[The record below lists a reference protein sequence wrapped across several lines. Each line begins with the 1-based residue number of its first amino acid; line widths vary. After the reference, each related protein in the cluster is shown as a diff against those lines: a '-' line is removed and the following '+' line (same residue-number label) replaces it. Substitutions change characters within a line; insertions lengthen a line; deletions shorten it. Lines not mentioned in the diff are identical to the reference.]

1 MSANLLAHVKRI
13 AQNSCSLRSSWIR
26 TAIAACAAASFIPCA
41 LALAAGPAPAAPAA
55 PAAAAPTTGAPAT
68 AAPADS
74 GTPKESQPGVSS
86 EAARRQFD
94 DAVALHKGGAYE
106 LAVDEW
112 EKFLKNFPDDPMASQ
127 AQFFAGVCYLSMK
140 DKQYDKARDAFQKV
154 VTKYPKFEQLDKAYF
169 NLGLS
174 AYNLAE
180 AGNAAMRAQAA
191 DAFGQLIEKFPK
203 SPQVSEALLYRGES
217 LYAMGKKDEAV
228 KAWSDLATNHADSP
242 LRARALYNLGIAQ
255 SELGQ
260 QEQAGA
266 TFAEF
271 LKAFPKND
279 LAAEVTMRKA
289 DTQLITGK
297 LADAEKEFAAA
308 AAKPDYPLADYA
320 TLREG
325 AAMAGQKKY
334 AEAAAVYASLPTK
347 FPKSSFIPAAT
358 LAAGNCYYLAGNQA
372 EARNWLGK
380 VLAGGGAQ
388 GLESAHWIARSWLK
402 DKNPTEALAVVEKAL
417 PAAEGSPRR
426 ADLLMDQADALY
438 DLPNR
443 RGESAA
449 IYAKLAKDFPNDSQ
463 AAQAQ
468 YMAASAALAA
478 ADYPG
483 AWTYTEAFL
492 KAHPKHALEPDVRFI
507 AAEAQLLSG
516 QHPVAE
522 QLYTDLLTSAPDHA
536 DAGQWL
542 VRRALAQ
549 YLQKKYAEVVAGLKP
564 ALAKLK
570 SPERQAEA
578 QFLLGSSYLE
588 LKQYPEA
595 AEALQKSLAA
605 APHAAAADEAL
616 LALAAAQ
623 QATRD
628 TAGAMA
634 TLKKLVA
641 DFPQSKLLD
650 RAHFRLGEMV
660 FATGDYAGAA
670 TEYQW
675 VLDHG
680 AGGSLAAPAQAGLAW
695 TQLNRSDYATADKS
709 FTSLIKDHADSP
721 LAVRARY
728 GRAAARQ
735 QLKNYAGAAED
746 IEAYLKSEPK
756 SAQRSDALYVLGLAQ
771 EGSKKY
777 AEAATTL
784 AGLLTADPKYAA
796 ADKVLYEL
804 AWSRKSA
811 GDDPGAIEA
820 FTRLAK
826 DHGDSPLAAESW
838 FNVGEAAYQK
848 KDYKG
853 ASEAYSAA
861 VSKGAQG
868 DLGEKTLHKLGWAEF
883 QLHDYAKAHDALA
896 KQLQAY
902 PQGPLAADAAFLGA
916 ECLFKQEKY
925 ADALAEFQQALATGA
940 DHKPSSPEFLALT
953 LLHGAQAADQLKKFD
968 VALPL
973 LTRFAK
979 EMPDSPHQLEATFEQ
994 AWADQQLG
1002 KGAKALELYTT
1013 VADKTD
1019 GVVGA
1024 RARFMI
1030 GEILFEQGNH
1040 KEAIRNY
1047 FKVAYGYGDTQAP
1060 EPYHLWQ
1067 ASALFEAGRCFEVL
1081 KSVEQ
1086 AKKMYNDLLSR
1097 YPNSD
1102 KVAAAKE
1109 RLKAL
1114 GG

>member
-1 MSANLLAHVKRI
+1 M
-13 AQNSCSLRSSWIR
+13 
-26 TAIAACAAASFIPCA
+26 
-41 LALAAGPAPAAPAA
+41 
-55 PAAAAPTTGAPAT
+55 
-68 AAPADS
+68 
-74 GTPKESQPGVSS
+74 
-86 EAARRQFD
+86 
-94 DAVALHKGGAYE
+94 
-106 LAVDEW
+106 AVDEW
-112 EKFLKNFPDDPMASQ
+112 EKFLKNFPDDPLASQ

-140 DKQYDKARDAFQKV
+140 DKQYEKARDAFQKV

-174 AYNLAE
+174 AYNLAQ
-180 AGNAAMRAQAA
+180 AGKAEMHAQAA

-203 SPQVSEALLYRGES
+203 SPQAAEALLYRGES
-217 LYAMGKKDEAV
+217 LYAMGKKEDAV

-271 LKAFPKND
+271 LKAYPQTD
-279 LAAEVTMRKA
+279 LAAEVAMRKA
-289 DTQLITGK
+289 DTQLVTGK

-320 TLREG
+320 TLREA

-372 EARNWLGK
+372 EARAWLGK
-380 VLAGGGAQ
+380 VLASGGAQ
-388 GLESAHWIARSWLK
+388 ALESAHWIARSWLK
-402 DKNPTEALAVVEKAL
+402 DKNPAEALAVVEKVL

-449 IYAKLAKDFPNDSQ
+449 IYAKLAKNFPNDPQ

-478 ADYPG
+478 GDYPI
-483 AWTYTEAFL
+483 AWADTEAFL
-492 KAHPKHALEPDVRFI
+492 KAHPGHALEPDVRFI
-507 AAEAQLLSG
+507 AAESQLLSG
-516 QHPVAE
+516 QHSVAE
-522 QLYTDLLTSAPDHA
+522 QLYTDLLKSFPKHA

-549 YLQKKYAEVVAGLKP
+549 YLQKKYADVVAGLKP
-564 ALAKLK
+564 ELANLK

-588 LKQYPEA
+588 LKQYPDA
-595 AEALQKSLAA
+595 TEALQKSLAA
-605 APHAAAADEAL
+605 APHAAAADEGL
-616 LALAAAQ
+616 SALASAQ
-623 QATRD
+623 QATHD
-628 TAGAMA
+628 IAGATA
-634 TLKKLVA
+634 TLKKLIA
-641 DFPQSKLLD
+641 EFPQSKLLD
-650 RAHFRLGEMV
+650 RAHFRLGEMM
-660 FATGDYAGAA
+660 FAGGDYAGAA

-680 AGGSLAAPAQAGLAW
+680 AGGTLAAPALAGLAW
-695 TQLNRSDYATADKS
+695 TQLNRSDYAAADKS
-709 FTSLIKDHADSP
+709 FTSVIKDHADSP

-756 SAQRSDALYVLGLAQ
+756 SAQKSDALYVLGLAQ
-771 EGSKKY
+771 EGLKKNADA
-777 AEAATTL
+777 AETF
-784 AGLLTADPKYAA
+784 GKLLTADPSYGA

-811 GDDPGAIEA
+811 GDEAGAMDA
-820 FTRLAK
+820 FSRLAK

-848 KDYKG
+848 KDYK
-853 ASEAYSAA
+853 AAAEAYSNA
-861 VSKGAQG
+861 VAKGAAG

-896 KQLQAY
+896 KQLKAY
-902 PQGPLAADAAFLGA
+902 PQGPLAADASFLAA
-916 ECLFKQEKY
+916 ECTFKQEKY
-925 ADALAEFQQALATGA
+925 ADALAEFQQALATDA

-953 LLHGAQAADQLKKFD
+953 LLHAAQAADQLKKYE

-973 LTRFAK
+973 LARLEK
-979 EMPDSPHQLEATFEQ
+979 EMPDSPHALDATFEQ
-994 AWADQQLG
+994 AWALQQSG
-1002 KGAKALELYTT
+1002 KADDALKLYSA
-1013 VADKTD
+1013 VADKTES
-1019 GVVGA
+1019 VIGA

-1030 GEILFEQGNH
+1030 GEVYFEQGNH

-1047 FKVAYGYGDTQAP
+1047 FKVAYGYGDTQSP

-1102 KVAAAKE
+1102 KVAEAKK
-1109 RLKAL
+1109 RLQAL